1 MVCYHVDI
9 HNEGREG
16 LCSVCVCQVREG
28 SGEREDGEIVGDTI
42 RDQFDRF
49 EIRDCENSS
58 GYLEDPANVAARLTR
73 LPTSTH
79 EGHVCPNRSVN
90 VFYSVM
96 SLLTY
101 FVLLAIFNHCSST
114 VCCFV
119 DCVGEVFV
127 SSVSPSHIKW
137 YGESE

>member
-1 MVCYHVDI
+1 MSVSVCELEVVCYHVDI

-49 EIRDCENSS
+49 EICDCENSS

-79 EGHVCPNRSVN
+79 EGHVCPNR
-90 VFYSVM
+90 
-96 SLLTY
+96 
-101 FVLLAIFNHCSST
+101 
-114 VCCFV
+114 
-119 DCVGEVFV
+119 
-127 SSVSPSHIKW
+127 
-137 YGESE
+137 